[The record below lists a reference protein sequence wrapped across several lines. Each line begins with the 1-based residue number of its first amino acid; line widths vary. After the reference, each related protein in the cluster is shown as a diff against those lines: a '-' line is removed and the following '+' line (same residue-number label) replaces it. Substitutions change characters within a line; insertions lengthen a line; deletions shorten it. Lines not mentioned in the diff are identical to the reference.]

1 MADLAVSVTPFV
13 TLAPYLGS
21 LIEALI
27 KMIPGQIWHGQG
39 QALEVLAMVGTDT
52 IHQFTITTPYL
63 YHQHTLSRFTI
74 NTSYQDRGGMMIT

>member
-27 KMIPGQIWHGQG
+27 KMIPGQIWNGQG
-39 QALEVLAMVGTDT
+39 QALEVLAMVRMHPIELLLTHLSIQST
-52 IHQFTITTPYL
+52 VIFT
-63 YHQHTLSRFTI
+63 
-74 NTSYQDRGGMMIT
+74 